1 MGDTDQN
8 TAVAPAEPTAASHAA
23 FRIRLV
29 EILKSQEDI
38 LPPAQSS
45 LGRLYQLF
53 QAPDSSVEDCVEI
66 IKLDPA
72 MTARIFRLAN
82 SVAYRGKATTI
93 SEAMI
98 HLGFA
103 QVRQIAFSA
112 GFFKKFAELKL
123 PPGMEQF
130 WLRNIFVARLT
141 ERICAQFQLF
151 GGMEYLSGLLH
162 DTGWLLLAAHFPTEL
177 EQIAASDKPS
187 PASEKEI
194 LSFSHAEIAAAICA
208 TSLLPLRVT
217 NAVVNHHAP
226 LALLVGGIPP
236 SHNSDVF
243 LGVVLNVCDKIADS
257 CQLEIPW
264 QKSGLTLDG
273 VKESPEAKWLT
284 QFGKVIKYEAMIEEE
299 LPKAQEICRALT
311 GGK

>member
-1 MGDTDQN
+1 M
-8 TAVAPAEPTAASHAA
+8 
-23 FRIRLV
+23 

-53 QAPDSSVEDCVEI
+53 QSPESSVEDCVEI

-162 DTGWLLLAAHFPTEL
+162 DTGWSQTPEGRGHHKKSAELIRKHKWHHLAPDEVDL
-177 EQIAASDKPS
+177 V
-187 PASEKEI
+187 
-194 LSFSHAEIAAAICA
+194 AEIARYHRR
-208 TSLLPLRVT
+208 SLPKPKHRHFHKLVPSAQRKVMVLGAHIVAS
-217 NAVVNHHAP
+217 NASELIAETVLLMEFSGSSEDLARTIHAHP
-226 LALLVGGIPP
+226 TMSEA
-236 SHNSDVF
+236 
-243 LGVVLNVCDKIADS
+243 
-257 CQLEIPW
+257 
-264 QKSGLTLDG
+264 
-273 VKESPEAKWLT
+273 VKEA
-284 QFGKVIKYEAMIEEE
+284 
-299 LPKAQEICRALT
+299 ALAVD
-311 GGK
+311 GRMLSA

>member
-8 TAVAPAEPTAASHAA
+8 TAVAPAAPTAASHAA

-53 QAPDSSVEDCVEI
+53 QAPDSSVEDC
-66 IKLDPA
+66 A
-72 MTARIFRLAN
+72 
-82 SVAYRGKATTI
+82 
-93 SEAMI
+93 EAMI